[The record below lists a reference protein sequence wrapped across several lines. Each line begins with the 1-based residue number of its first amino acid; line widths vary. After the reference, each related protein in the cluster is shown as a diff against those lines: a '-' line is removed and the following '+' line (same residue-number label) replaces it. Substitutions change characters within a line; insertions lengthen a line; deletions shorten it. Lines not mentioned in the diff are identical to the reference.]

1 MPRVAIPV
9 STIVRTGL
17 TPPAEQNGDTV
28 NQHQVDNNGR
38 TIILARNS
46 GAGARTITFR
56 VAKIVDGLTAPTR
69 VVSIPAAAS
78 RYFGPFPVDDW
89 GILMQIDVE
98 HAEVKLTALT
108 MPG

>member
-9 STIVRTGL
+9 TAIVRAGL
-17 TPPAEQNGDTV
+17 TPPAETNGDAT
-28 NQHQVDNNGR
+28 NQHELANNGR
-38 TIILARNS
+38 VIILARNS

-78 RYFGPFPVDDW
+78 RYFGPFPVDDY
-89 GILMQIDVE
+89 GVLMQIDVE
-98 HAEVKLTALT
+98 HAEVKLTALSIT
-108 MPG
+108 G